1 MILLNFSHP
10 LPEAQVRRLEQLTGE
25 LVNEVLQFPVQ
36 FDNAVPF
43 PEQVGALVDSIP
55 FSAEAWQTELF
66 LINPPSLNFITALML
81 AELHGR
87 MGYFPAL
94 IRTRPV
100 PDSVPPR
107 YEVVEILNLQQVRE
121 VARTRRQGNGG
132 VRGGGTYD

>member
-1 MILLNFSHP
+1 MIVLNFSHP
-10 LPEAQVRRLEQLTGE
+10 LPAAQVRRLEELTGE
-25 LVNEVLQFPVQ
+25 QVTEVQQFPVQ
-36 FDNAVPF
+36 FDNDRPF
-43 PEQVGALVDSIP
+43 PEQAATLVDSIP
-55 FSAEAWQTELF
+55 LSSEAWQTQ
-66 LINPPSLNFITALML
+66 LILVNPPALNFIIALML

-121 VARTRRQGNGG
+121 VARTRRQAAPGNVERESHG
-132 VRGGGTYD
+132 